1 MRLFLYKR
9 RRITNDFPYRKMSSS
24 AASMKK
30 RVLVIVTNEAFIP
43 INRESQQAQS
53 PEDFRFL
60 EAAKIEPNVTNK
72 NYTGVDVYEL
82 AHIWQTL
89 RHQMNCS
96 VVFASP
102 RGGPTA
108 ADPLS
113 VEKMRNDEKLREKV
127 NNDRE
132 LIDAMG
138 HTYPIEWIK
147 PEDYNCIVI
156 PGCRGAMFDLPE
168 NRQLERI
175 ISHVYEKENGLICT
189 IGHGAAAL
197 INVKKQNSNEFLV
210 KNRKLTCFSDREEK
224 EMQMDR
230 ILPFMIEDRL
240 KERGARLEIAEPNKS
255 KVVIDERLITAQ
267 NSQSI
272 KEFVQ
277 QISENMKES
286 KLLN

>member
-1 MRLFLYKR
+1 
-9 RRITNDFPYRKMSSS
+9 MSAPLS
-24 AASMKK
+24 KK
-30 RVLVIVTNEAFIP
+30 RVLVVVTNEAFIP
-43 INRESQQAQS
+43 TNRERKMQQ
-53 PEDFRFL
+53 PEDFTFL
-60 EAAKIEPNVTNK
+60 EASKTEPNVANK
-72 NYTGVDVYEL
+72 NYTGVDVFEL
-82 AHIWQTL
+82 AHIWETL

-96 VVFASP
+96 VDFASP

-113 VEKMRNDEKLREKV
+113 VEKMRKDEKLRKKI
-127 NNDRE
+127 NDDRE
-132 LIDAMG
+132 LIEAMG
-138 HTYPIEWIK
+138 HTYPLEWIK

-168 NRQLERI
+168 SRQLENLI
-175 ISHVYEKENGLICT
+175 AQVYEREKGLICT

-197 INVKKQNSNEFLV
+197 INVKKQQSNEYLV
-210 KNRKLTCFSDREEK
+210 KNRKMTCFSDREEK

-240 KERGARLEIAEPNKS
+240 KERGAKIEIAEPNKS
-255 KVVIDERLITAQ
+255 KVVVDERLITAQ

-277 QISENMKES
+277 QIAENMKES

>member
-1 MRLFLYKR
+1 
-9 RRITNDFPYRKMSSS
+9 MSST
-24 AASMKK
+24 ASSKK

-43 INRESQQAQS
+43 INRERSFQEQQA
-53 PEDFRFL
+53 EDLKFL
-60 EAAKIEPNVTNK
+60 EAQKIEPNVANK

-96 VVFASP
+96 VDFASP

-113 VEKMRNDEKLREKV
+113 VEKMRKDEKLREKV

-132 LIDAMG
+132 LIEAMG

-147 PEDYNCIVI
+147 PEDYNCVVI

-175 ISHVYEKENGLICT
+175 ICEVYEKEQGLICT

-197 INVKKQNSNEFLV
+197 INVKKQSSNEFLV

-230 ILPFMIEDRL
+230 VLPFMIEDRL
-240 KERGARLEIAEPNKS
+240 KERGARIEIAEPNKS
-255 KVVIDERLITAQ
+255 KVVVDERLITAQ
-267 NSQSI
+267 NSSSI

-277 QISENMKES
+277 QISENLKES

>member
-1 MRLFLYKR
+1 M
-9 RRITNDFPYRKMSSS
+9 SS
-24 AASMKK
+24 AASSKK
-30 RVLVIVTNEAFIP
+30 RVLVVVTNEAFIP
-43 INRESQQAQS
+43 INRERSIQDLQQ
-53 PEDFRFL
+53 PENFTFL
-60 EAAKIEPNVTNK
+60 ETQKTEPNISNK

-89 RHQMNCS
+89 RHQLNCS
-96 VVFASP
+96 VDFASP

-113 VEKMRNDEKLREKV
+113 VERMRKDEKLREKV

-138 HTYPIEWIK
+138 HTFPIEWIK

-168 NRQLERI
+168 NRQLERV
-175 ISHVYEKENGLICT
+175 ISEVYEKQQGLICT
-189 IGHGAAAL
+189 IGHGSAAL
-197 INVKKQNSNEFLV
+197 INVKKQSSNDYLV
-210 KNRKLTCFSDREEK
+210 KNRKITCFSDLEEQDMK
-224 EMQMDR
+224 MDR

-240 KERGARLEIAEPNKS
+240 KERGARIENTEPNKS
-255 KVVIDERLITAQ
+255 KCIIDERLITAQ

-277 QISENMKES
+277 KISENLKES